1 MLIKSSEVGLD
12 TSLTPNPSPI
22 GKKKHQIDRVTMQA
36 TVATVNDGKRNVRP
50 GGMFAPERSPR
61 SVRPGGMF
69 APGMFAPEC
78 SPRDVSFASDK
89 KNS

>member
-1 MLIKSSEVGLD
+1 MQVLIFFL
-12 TSLTPNPSPI
+12 
-22 GKKKHQIDRVTMQA
+22 QA
-36 TVATVNDGKRNVRP
+36 VLGEKIVSHEFQDSRNVRP

-78 SPRDVSFASDK
+78 LPRDISFASDLRY
-89 KNS
+89 S